1 MKVQKVYITGGAA
14 SGKTRLSRRLAVV
27 LDAPVYELD
36 SLLLDGQERGESF
49 EEVSESV
56 ASTIMAT
63 DTWVAE
69 GSYLG
74 WTEPLLR
81 RAELIVWIDVPWRV
95 ASYRIISR
103 HIKATV
109 TRNNRFP
116 GWRRLYRFWRWSSRY
131 YHDKNPAG
139 LNAYGVPNTKA
150 AEVEHLAPY
159 QDKLVVCHTQNEA
172 EELVAQRSAS
182 RFCATAYRF
191 LVAQP
196 LEL

>member
-69 GSYLG
+69 GGLNSYL
-74 WTEPLLR
+74 
-81 RAELIVWIDVPWRV
+81 
-95 ASYRIISR
+95 
-103 HIKATV
+103 
-109 TRNNRFP
+109 
-116 GWRRLYRFWRWSSRY
+116 
-131 YHDKNPAG
+131 
-139 LNAYGVPNTKA
+139 
-150 AEVEHLAPY
+150 
-159 QDKLVVCHTQNEA
+159 VVD
-172 EELVAQRSAS
+172 
-182 RFCATAYRF
+182 
-191 LVAQP
+191 
-196 LEL
+196 